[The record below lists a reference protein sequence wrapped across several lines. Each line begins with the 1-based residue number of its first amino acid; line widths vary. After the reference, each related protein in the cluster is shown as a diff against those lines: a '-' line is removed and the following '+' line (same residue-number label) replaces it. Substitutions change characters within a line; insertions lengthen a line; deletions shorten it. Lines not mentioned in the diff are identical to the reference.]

1 MKFIQ
6 TLKFKIPFII
16 VSSVASMLII
26 LMIVIIYASSMF
38 IEKTALRGFQE
49 IADGYRD
56 LVTVWLNDQKDIAF
70 IMTKESEFLN
80 YFINPNETTFSIA
93 KSELY
98 EVYEE
103 LNTYISS
110 ISLYDLN
117 GKFIISSSNVGTI
130 QRDISKRN
138 LWSRFINSGY
148 QYSIDDEIEVSPID
162 LEYVLGI
169 LVGIFDDSEK
179 PVGVLAVELKW
190 NNFTKKYFSDI
201 TIGKTG
207 NIYVVDENGKRVA
220 HKDINKINT
229 ISEGSKEALN
239 ISSSQKKGTIHYED
253 DGKKVMAFS
262 RLDDINWVMCVTM
275 LDSEF
280 YYDRNILI
288 MLSIISSVLLLIITS
303 IMFVIYI
310 NLNISRVL
318 SIFANDLYRLGSG
331 DLTVSA
337 PTKFL
342 DNKYKNNEFVLISNG
357 FNNTIIKLKHIISS
371 IIYSSNNIQLTAKD
385 IEEGNR
391 DLVLRTQSQ
400 FSSLKHTASFM
411 EKMASIIKNS
421 SEKSLLGNNMMND
434 AIKSLDEAEL
444 IIDSTTKSMDLVYES
459 SKKITNITKLIEDIA
474 FQTNLLA
481 LNASVEAARAG
492 DQGKGFSVVASEV
505 RTLAQNTQTSVKDI
519 TLLIADSDEKIKL
532 ATESAKKSQE
542 IFTEIKDKIEN
553 TADIM
558 KDILEKSVEQQSGIE
573 SINQSVLKMD
583 EITQKN
589 VILSEQSGNV
599 SKQLSSESKKL
610 IEIVSYFKL

>member
-1 MKFIQ
+1 M
-6 TLKFKIPFII
+6 
-16 VSSVASMLII
+16 
-26 LMIVIIYASSMF
+26 
-38 IEKTALRGFQE
+38 
-49 IADGYRD
+49 
-56 LVTVWLNDQKDIAF
+56 
-70 IMTKESEFLN
+70 
-80 YFINPNETTFSIA
+80 
-93 KSELY
+93 
-98 EVYEE
+98 
-103 LNTYISS
+103 
-110 ISLYDLN
+110 
-117 GKFIISSSNVGTI
+117 
-130 QRDISKRN
+130 
-138 LWSRFINSGY
+138 
-148 QYSIDDEIEVSPID
+148 
-162 LEYVLGI
+162 
-169 LVGIFDDSEK
+169 
-179 PVGVLAVELKW
+179 
-190 NNFTKKYFSDI
+190 
-201 TIGKTG
+201 
-207 NIYVVDENGKRVA
+207 
-220 HKDINKINT
+220 
-229 ISEGSKEALN
+229 
-239 ISSSQKKGTIHYED
+239 
-253 DGKKVMAFS
+253 
-262 RLDDINWVMCVTM
+262 
-275 LDSEF
+275 
-280 YYDRNILI
+280 
-288 MLSIISSVLLLIITS
+288 
-303 IMFVIYI
+303 
-310 NLNISRVL
+310 
-318 SIFANDLYRLGSG
+318 
-331 DLTVSA
+331 
-337 PTKFL
+337 
-342 DNKYKNNEFVLISNG
+342 
-357 FNNTIIKLKHIISS
+357 KHIISS

-474 FQTNLLA
+474 FQTYLLA

-532 ATESAKKSQE
+532 ATESARKSQE